1 MQTSVFSEYRGPDG
15 NISGKQ
21 CLDSEKQEYDHT
33 EHDPVIS
40 EYFKV
45 VILDI
50 FQQELDRDDRHDK
63 GNRHPDNKDR
73 RLHAGKIKTEFQQFQ
88 CARPKH
94 DRYGEEKGELCR
106 RASGDSQHERPY
118 YRCA

>member
-40 EYFKV
+40 EYLK
-45 VILDI
+45 VILPDI
-50 FQQELDRDDRHDK
+50 AHQELDRY
-63 GNRHPDNKDR
+63 
-73 RLHAGKIKTEFQQFQ
+73 
-88 CARPKH
+88 
-94 DRYGEEKGELCR
+94 DRYRK
-106 RASGDSQHERPY
+106 
-118 YRCA
+118 